1 MTDTQTTTPSTYE
14 ALYQNKEFALLGLF
28 GLVVAMLAA
37 IALAA
42 IFIEDGNDALP
53 VILTAIGLTV
63 VGTILLLLV
72 MPRVH
77 RWTIEANGVRIEERA
92 KVMGPRRRAFV
103 AFPDIKA
110 LRNLESGFDG
120 VIELVTREGAIYR
133 LMRPRSPLVRSK
145 ALEALPE
152 LQPFG
157 AELTR
162 AIAASGA
169 TPVPL
174 REGLSFWNRG
184 GGLAVIVGFLGFSI
198 VLACLTL
205 WALFG
210 GGLEYRARQG
220 EAIAIFVL
228 LPFGVGYMLHRSLKR
243 RRRVLSGQASQRT
256 A

>member
-1 MTDTQTTTPSTYE
+1 MTTQPSYE
-14 ALYQNKEFALLGLF
+14 ALYQNKEFAILGLF
-28 GLVVAMLAA
+28 GLLAAMLVA
-37 IALAA
+37 IALAV

-53 VILTAIGLTV
+53 VILSSIGLMV
-63 VGTILLLLV
+63 VGTIVLLLV

-92 KVMGPRRRAFV
+92 KIMGPRRQAFV

-120 VIELVTREGAIYR
+120 VIELVTRDGAIYR
-133 LMRPRSPLVRSK
+133 LMRPRSPLVPSK

-174 REGLSFWNRG
+174 TEGLSFWNRG
-184 GGLAVIVGFLGFSI
+184 GGIAFTVGLLIFSI
-198 VLACLTL
+198 VLAGATL

-243 RRRVLSGQASQRT
+243 RRRVLSGQGGPKA